1 MINHR
6 AIPIKLNCVPG
17 RPLNTLSRS
26 LPILLSHCWTM
37 TSVDSIVDRKQ
48 DFRVP
53 LLGYWVMVLFLFG
66 FFALLLGGCRLD
78 YGGNLEADSLSEQ
91 VPNVEILGLVQR
103 IYHDNRLVLMVEAQA
118 SRAFQ
123 RRNLREM
130 EYVIFTEFNSQG
142 ETVAFGQADRAR
154 LFTDTE
160 NVELLGNIQVYS
172 QVEAAYLEGEYFYW
186 DSDGRTITS
195 LVDSLV
201 SLITDDGEEISG
213 RGFKADMRL
222 RRIEFSQG
230 VEGVLGNDD

>member
-1 MINHR
+1 M
-6 AIPIKLNCVPG
+6 L
-17 RPLNTLSRS
+17 L
-26 LPILLSHCWTM
+26 LLSG
-37 TSVDSIVDRKQ
+37 
-48 DFRVP
+48 F
-53 LLGYWVMVLFLFG
+53 LVLSL
-66 FFALLLGGCRLD
+66 AGCRLD

-103 IYHDNRLVLMVEAQA
+103 IYQDNRLVLLVEAQA

-130 EYVIFTEFNSQG
+130 EYVVFTEFNSQG
-142 ETVAFGQADRAR
+142 EIVAYGQADRAR

-160 NVELLGNIQVYS
+160 NVELSGNIQVYS
-172 QVEAAYLEGEYFYW
+172 EVEAAYLEGEYFYW

-201 SLITDDGEEISG
+201 SLITNDGEEISG
-213 RGFKADMRL
+213 RGFTADMRL

-230 VEGVLGNDD
+230 VEGVLGIED